1 MVVARA
7 TKPQPHNSSGMVGFE
22 RDAFLRLLTT
32 RVVGRRLEYH
42 DRVPSTMGL
51 ADALLKAEGAAAA
64 HGAVVLAETQTAGI
78 GRRGRSWES
87 APAGNLYFSL
97 VWSPAGGS
105 DPAKAMPELVR
116 LNLASGVAVVGATA
130 AAGVPGARIKWPN
143 DVWAGTPP
151 RKLSGTI
158 LNFDGVSAAVL
169 GVGINVMQDLS
180 ANASA
185 TSLATLLNEEA
196 PRGETHDAAPAPSLS
211 REGVLAAF
219 CHELESLM
227 AMSTPQV
234 PAADACTDVDPDPDN
249 GRTRTPNR
257 TGEPHPARWQQA
269 LCRRRSMRAGSRTRL
284 TCPAHVPGSRAVSPD
299 RRPTSTPTLT
309 ACAPD
314 HAPAGA

>member
-1 MVVARA
+1 MAKPVLTPFDPTAFTALLRA
-7 TKPQPHNSSGMVGFE
+7 ST
-22 RDAFLRLLTT
+22 
-32 RVVGRRLEYH
+32 VGRRLVYH
-42 DRVPSTMGL
+42 ESVPSTMTL
-51 ADALLKAEGAAAA
+51 ADAQVKAEGHDS
-64 HGAVVLAETQTAGI
+64 HGAIILAEMQTAGV

-87 APAGNLYFSL
+87 RPLGNLYFSL
-97 VWSPAGGS
+97 LWTPPPTPGSAGGVGAS
-105 DPAKAMPELVR
+105 GGLPALLPQLVR
-116 LNLASGVAVVGATA
+116 LNLAAGVAVVRASA
-130 AAGVPGARIKWPN
+130 RAGVHSARIKWPN

-234 PAADACTDVDPDPDN
+234 PAADACTDADPDPDN

-309 ACAPD
+309 ACDPD